1 MLKYPE
7 MDHTVN
13 QVEEFDRILIVENSE
28 FYANLIKMNIST
40 VFSGPIDIACS
51 FEQVKECVRTFGEY
65 YFLSLLNLSLKGAS
79 SGEAVS
85 FVRTNNIPAIVFTSS
100 SKADVVKHIKSLGV
114 VDYVFKENKASIDVM
129 RRLVSRLNHNRRIK
143 ALIVDDSEIIR
154 IQMRHLLMKQMFQ
167 VVEAADGVEAF
178 AMIENDPD
186 IRLVVTDYQM
196 PKMNGFELIQ
206 KIRDVK
212 DAKKIAIVGI
222 SSSTEDS
229 LAVDFIRFGADDFV
243 LKPIRPE
250 LFVTRI
256 SMCLDKMDL
265 LNELS
270 LSATTDYLTGLSN
283 RRHFFNVANPLFKS
297 AKRKQ
302 IYLSV
307 AMIDLDFFKKV
318 NDTYGHDAGDVVL
331 KKIAKALGG
340 RIRESDLL
348 ARFGGEEFCFLAI
361 NINKEH
367 RQKLFDELLKTISSV
382 EFNFGGEV
390 VKITASIGVCTE
402 LDQSLEA
409 MIRKSDAALYTAKE
423 NGRNQVVFSDCN

>member
-7 MDHTVN
+7 VDHSLK
-13 QVEEFDRILIVENSE
+13 QGEEFDRILIVENSE
-28 FYANLIKMNIST
+28 FYANIIKMNIST
-40 VFSGPIDIACS
+40 VFSGAIDIACS
-51 FEQVKECVRTFGEY
+51 FEQVKECVQKSGEH

-85 FVRTNNIPAIVFTSS
+85 FVRTNGIPAIVFTSS
-100 SKADVVKHIKSLGV
+100 SEADIVKHIKSLGV
-114 VDYVFKENKASIDVM
+114 IDYVFKENSASIDVM
-129 RRLVSRLNHNRRIK
+129 RRLVRRLIHNRRIK

-154 IQMRHLLMKQMFQ
+154 IQMRHLLIKQMFH
-167 VVEAADGVEAF
+167 VLEAADGVEAIE
-178 AMIENDPD
+178 MIENDPD

-212 DAKKIAIVGI
+212 DAKKLAVVGM
-222 SSSTEDS
+222 SSSNEDS

-250 LFVTRI
+250 LFATRI

-270 LSATTDYLTGLSN
+270 ISATTDYLTGLFN
-283 RRHFFNVANPLFKS
+283 RRHFFNIAKPLFEN
-297 AKRKQ
+297 AKRSQ
-302 IYLSV
+302 IALSV
-307 AMIDLDFFKKV
+307 AMIDIDFFKKV

-331 KKIAKALGG
+331 KKIAKALGE
-340 RIRESDLL
+340 RVRESDLL
-348 ARFGGEEFCFLAI
+348 ARFGGEEFCILAV
-361 NINKEH
+361 NVNKEH
-367 RQKLFDELLKTISSV
+367 RQRLFDDLLRTISSV
-382 EFNFGGEV
+382 EFNFGGEI
-390 VKITASIGVCTE
+390 VKITASIGVCTHLE
-402 LDQSLEA
+402 QSLEA

-423 NGRNQVVFSDCN
+423 NGRNQVVFCDNT